1 MDKNAPWLEAV
12 LAVETYVPK
21 RGQRHFLECGALDGV
36 TFSTT
41 LHMERFLNWTG
52 VLIEA
57 DGRFYSDLKHVHRKA
72 YGVKMCASRTPYRSK
87 TVFKPSPIYFRKE
100 VLGKNVT
107 IVHGMT
113 SKGLKISI
121 YPDVIHPGVGHRP
134 KNLRTKKNT
143 VEMDLSGI
151 IEVQCVPIYS
161 VLLAVNMTK
170 IDLFV
175 LDVEGVELDI

>member
-107 IVHGMT
+107 I
-113 SKGLKISI
+113 
-121 YPDVIHPGVGHRP
+121 IHPGVGHRP